1 MNRKKGLTAGLKRSN
16 QFRGVIYIL
25 PWVVGFLV
33 FQLYPLV
40 ASFGYSFTDYMFGK
54 TVNFV
59 GFKNYEYMF
68 TTDPYFLQSLKVTL
82 IFVAIAVP
90 LKLGFALFVAMLLNT
105 DFRGISF
112 FRTVYYVPSILG
124 GSVAIAVL
132 WRVLYYKDGIIN
144 TLLTSIGLPAISFFG
159 SSESALFTIALLT
172 VWQFGSSMVLF
183 LAAIKQIPH
192 ELYEAARVDGAS
204 NVHMFFKITLP
215 QITPI
220 IQFNLVMQ
228 TIFAFQEFTSAYVIT
243 KGGPLKGTYLLGM
256 KLYEDAFKNYK
267 VGYASAESWVMF
279 IIILI
284 VTLLIFRSSKK
295 WVYYADGG
303 EEW

>member
-1 MNRKKGLTAGLKRSN
+1 MEKTRDRRQGLKWLK
-16 QFRGVIYIL
+16 QYRGMIYII
-25 PWVVGFLV
+25 PWIIGFLV

-40 ASFGYSFTDYMFGK
+40 ATLGYSFTDYSFGK
-54 TVNFV
+54 TVDFV
-59 GFKNYEYMF
+59 GFRNYVYMF
-68 TTDPYFLQSLKVTL
+68 KTDPFFLQSLKVTFL
-82 IFVAIAVP
+82 FVVIAVP
-90 LKLGFALFVAMLLNT
+90 LKLGFALFIALILTN
-105 DFRGISF
+105 DIRGIGI

-132 WRVLYYKDGIIN
+132 WRVLFYKNGVIN
-144 TLLTSIGLPAISFFG
+144 ILLSSIGLPTISFFG
-159 SSESALFTIALLT
+159 SPGSALFTIALLS

-183 LAAIKQIPH
+183 LAAIKAIPR

-204 NVHMFFKITLP
+204 VLYTFLRITIP

-256 KLYEDAFKNYK
+256 KLYEEAFKNYK
-267 VGYASAESWVMF
+267 VGYASAMSWLMF

-284 VTLLIFRSSKK
+284 ITLLIFRSSEK
-295 WVYYADGG
+295 WVYYADD
-303 EEW
+303 EDLW

>member
-1 MNRKKGLTAGLKRSN
+1 
-16 QFRGVIYIL
+16 
-25 PWVVGFLV
+25 
-33 FQLYPLV
+33 
-40 ASFGYSFTDYMFGK
+40 MFGK
-54 TVNFV
+54 TVNFI